1 MRTRSI
7 ALALVLGTAAIAA
20 APAADAFC
28 GFYVSGADAKLFN
41 NATIVVL
48 MREGTRT
55 VLSMQNN
62 YQGPPE
68 DFAMVVPVP
77 VVLNETNVKTLPNDV
92 FARVDKLAAPRLVE
106 YWEQDP
112 CKPQYME
119 RQYVLDAVEV
129 STGDVESESEVAEKH
144 GVKIESRFSVGEYN
158 VLVLSAKDSLGLDT
172 FLRSQR
178 YKIPAGAEPYLRPY
192 VTQGSKFFVA
202 KVDAKKVK
210 FENGQAM
217 LSPLRFHY
225 DSETFSLPVRLGLI
239 NSAGTQDLIVHV
251 LARTRYEVANYEN
264 FAIPTNIRVNET
276 VKSAFGTFYASLFDK
291 VLAKHPRAVVTEY
304 AWSAGS
310 CDPCPEPPLNVSDL
324 ATLGVDALPGYEGAK
339 EAPPEI
345 AYSFVLT
352 RLHAR
357 YDSNALGEDLVFRA
371 APGIMGG
378 NGVPNQ
384 EGKMTRG
391 AQPAGFNMFQGR
403 YVMLHPWEGEVKCEK
418 PQRGIWGGPIQQVA
432 AGPPLV
438 ANNTAFAPRGAQLA
452 SFLQANETESE
463 SGEDAK
469 LPTGPVSDVPPL
481 PPPMNRGCGACAV
494 TDAHAGMG
502 AFVGIALAGLAG
514 LRRRSRGRGSIRN
527 CGSSGCAKASASR

>member
-1 MRTRSI
+1 TI
-7 ALALVLGTAAIAA
+7 APIAE
-20 APAADAFC
+20 AFC

-41 NATIVVL
+41 NATLVVL

-68 DFAMVVPVP
+68 NFAMVVPVP
-77 VVLNETNVKTLPNDV
+77 VVLNKENVKTLPADI
-92 FARVDKLAAPRLVE
+92 FARVDRLAAPRLVE

-112 CKPQYME
+112 CRPDMSYKDVTRSVM
-119 RQYVLDAVEV
+119 VL
-129 STGDVESESEVAEKH
+129 ESVQVADDSEVAEKH
-144 GVKIESRFSVGEYN
+144 GVKIESRFSVGEYD
-158 VLVLSAKDSLGLDT
+158 VLILSAKDSLGLDS
-172 FLRSQR
+172 FLREQR
-178 YKIPAGAEPYLRPY
+178 YKIPSGAEPYLRPY

-202 KVDAKKVK
+202 KVDTKKVK

-225 DSETFSLPVRLGLI
+225 DSDTFSLPVRLGLI

-251 LARTRYEVANYEN
+251 LARSRYEVANYEN

-276 VKSAFGTFYASLFDK
+276 VKTAFGTFYASLFDK
-291 VLAKHPRAVVTEY
+291 VLAKHPKAVITEY
-304 AWSAGS
+304 SWSAGS
-310 CDPCPEPPLNVSDL
+310 CDPCPEPPLTVGDL
-324 ATLGVDALPGYEGAK
+324 ATLGVDALPGYEGAT

-378 NGVPNQ
+378 NGVPDP

-391 AQPAGFNMFQGR
+391 AQPSGTTNMFQGR
-403 YVMLHPWEGEVKCEK
+403 YVMLHPWEGPMACDK
-418 PQRGIWGGPIQQVA
+418 PQRGIWGGPIKEV
-432 AGPPLV
+432 AGPTLV
-438 ANNTAFAPRGAQLA
+438 ANNTAFVPRGAQLT
-452 SFLQANETESE
+452 SFLQTNETESA
-463 SGEDAK
+463 SAEDAT
-469 LPTGPVSDVPPL
+469 LPTGPVNDVPPL
-481 PPPMNRGCGACAV
+481 PPPMNRGCGACSIAEERN
-494 TDAHAGMG
+494 GFG
-502 AFVGIALAGLAG
+502 AFVAAMMAGVLAIGRR
-514 LRRRSRGRGSIRN
+514 LRRTR
-527 CGSSGCAKASASR
+527 

>member
-1 MRTRSI
+1 MRNSFRLFTI
-7 ALALVLGTAAIAA
+7 ALALGTAAFAVTPDA
-20 APAADAFC
+20 NAFC

-62 YQGPPE
+62 YQGPPQ
-68 DFAMVVPVP
+68 DFAMIVPVP
-77 VVLNETNVKTLPNDV
+77 VVLNESNVKTLPNDV

-112 CKPQYME
+112 CHPVRDME
-119 RQYVLDAVEV
+119 VLRSV
-129 STGDVESESEVAEKH
+129 SVVESVGETDDVEVAEKH

-158 VLVLSAKDSLGLDT
+158 VLILSAKDSLGLDT

-178 YKIPAGAEPYLRPY
+178 YQIPAGAEPYLRPY
-192 VTQGSKFFVA
+192 VAQGSKFFVA

-225 DSETFSLPVRLGLI
+225 DSESFSLPVRLGLI
-239 NSAGTQDLIVHV
+239 NSAGTQDLIVHI
-251 LARTRYEVANYEN
+251 LARTRFEVANYEN

-276 VKSAFGTFYASLFDK
+276 VKAGFGTFYASLFDK
-291 VLAKHPRAVVTEY
+291 VLAKHPRAVITEY

-345 AYSFVLT
+345 ANAFTLT

-357 YDSNALGEDLVFRA
+357 YDANALGEDLVFRA

-378 NGVPNQ
+378 NGIPDQ

-391 AQPAGFNMFQGR
+391 AQPAGYNMFQGR
-403 YVMLHPWEGEVKCEK
+403 YVMLHPWEGEVKCEH
-418 PQRGIWGGPIQQVA
+418 PQRGLWGGPIKEV

-438 ANNTAFAPRGAQLA
+438 ANNTAFVPRGAQLA
-452 SFLQANETESE
+452 SFLQANESESE
-463 SGEDAK
+463 SSDDAK
-469 LPTGPVSDVPPL
+469 LPTGPVNDVPPL

-494 TDAHAGMG
+494 TDTHAGVG
-502 AFVGIALAGLAG
+502 AFVSVALAGFAALGRRA
-514 LRRRSRGRGSIRN
+514 RRRSAR
-527 CGSSGCAKASASR
+527 

>member
-1 MRTRSI
+1 MRPRLRPLAC
-7 ALALVLGTAAIAA
+7 ALALGIAAIVTT
-20 APAADAFC
+20 PVADAFC
-28 GFYVSGADAKLFN
+28 GFYVSGADEKLFN
-41 NATIVVL
+41 NATMVVL

-62 YQGPPE
+62 YEGPPE

-77 VVLNETNVKTLPNDV
+77 VVLKEENVKTLPNDI
-92 FARVDKLAAPRLVE
+92 FARVDRLAAPRLVE

-112 CKPQYME
+112 CQPNIREYE
-119 RQYVLDAVEV
+119 ALPGAVEESV
-129 STGDVESESEVAEKH
+129 STDSEEAEVAEKH
-144 GVKIESRFSVGEYN
+144 GVKIESRFTVGEYN
-158 VLVLSAKDSLGLDT
+158 VVALSAKDSLGLDT
-172 FLRSQR
+172 FLRAQR

-202 KVDAKKVK
+202 KVDSKKVK

-264 FAIPTNIRVNET
+264 FAIPTNIRVNES

-291 VLAKHPRAVVTEY
+291 VLAKYPKAVVTEY

-310 CDPCPEPPLNVSDL
+310 CDPCPEPPLNVSVL

-357 YDSNALGEDLVFRA
+357 YDNNALGEDLVFRA
-371 APGIMGG
+371 APGITGG
-378 NGVPNQ
+378 NGVPTPD
-384 EGKMTRG
+384 GKMTRG
-391 AQPAGFNMFQGR
+391 AQTGGNMNMFQGR
-403 YVMLHPWEGEVKCEK
+403 YVMLHPWEGEIKCDK
-418 PQRGIWGGPIQQVA
+418 PQRGIWGGPIKQVA
-432 AGPPLV
+432 GPAIV

-452 SFLQANETESE
+452 SFLQANESESE
-463 SGEDAK
+463 AGEDAS
-469 LPTGPVSDVPPL
+469 LPTGPVNDVLPL
-481 PPPMNRGCGACAV
+481 PPPMNRGCGACSVA
-494 TDAHAGMG
+494 DSRNGLG
-502 AFVGIALAGLAG
+502 ALAGLIIASLAG
-514 LRRRSRGRGSIRN
+514 MWRRERRGN
-527 CGSSGCAKASASR
+527 